1 MSTARPAAGGRDLV
15 SVVMP
20 AFDAASTIVGSV
32 ESVLAQTHR
41 ELELVVVD
49 DGSRDATASLVE
61 ALAARDSRIVLLRQA
76 NAGVAAARNAGID
89 AARGD
94 CIAFLDSDDRWLPQ
108 KLERQL
114 AIMRA
119 RGARVAYTAYRRVD
133 AVGRV
138 LSVVSPPARVDHAT
152 LLRSNHIGNLTGLY
166 DRSIGDARFRRI
178 GHEDYVFWLDL
189 VRRAGEAVRADDGEP
204 LADYLVRDG
213 SVSANKWRAARWQ
226 WRIYREVEGLPVGR
240 AAGLM
245 LAYIGHAI
253 AKRR

>member
-1 MSTARPAAGGRDLV
+1 MSSTPAAGERDLV

-20 AFDAASTIVGSV
+20 AYNAAATIVASIG
-32 ESVLAQTHR
+32 SVLAQTHR
-41 ELELVVVD
+41 ELELIVVD
-49 DGSRDATASLVE
+49 DGSRDETAALVE
-61 ALAARDSRIVLLRQA
+61 AEVARDSRIVLLRQA

-89 AARGD
+89 AARGT
-94 CIAFLDSDDRWLPQ
+94 CIAFLDSDDRWQPR

-133 AVGRV
+133 AAGRV
-138 LSVVSPPARVDHAT
+138 LSVVRPPARVDHAA

-166 DRSIGDARFRRI
+166 DSRLGDVRFRRI

-189 VRRAGEAVRADDGEP
+189 VRRAGEAVRTDDGEP

-226 WRIYREVEGLPVGR
+226 WRIYREVEGLSVGR
-240 AAGLM
+240 SAALM